1 MNNILS
7 LAERA
12 FVVFSLLV
20 FMQAFIPAMRQA
32 LGLPIDQGDP
42 ISTLFGLLI
51 LIFTLFLLVIW
62 YKRVLRVVIKEQLL
76 WILIAIANFSLFWSV
91 APEETHSNLIILG
104 RITLFGIYFAARYN
118 RKEQLQLL
126 AWTFGIAAVF
136 SLVFA
141 LALPTYGLMGRGSV
155 LTPEDMA
162 HAGTWRGVYSHKNL
176 LGRAMVL
183 GGCVFLL
190 FANSNRKYSWVGW
203 TGFVL
208 SIILI
213 LGCTSKTALVSL
225 LTLLMLMPL
234 YRALRWNYS
243 VALPFFIT
251 TVSVGGSL
259 AIVLVSNAESI
270 LGAMGKDLTFTGRVP
285 LWAAVIDKIS
295 EHPWLG
301 YGYDAFWLGL
311 DGESAQIW
319 RMLGWAVPHAHNGFI
334 DLCVDLGLIG
344 LSVFVVSYFATYI
357 RAIAEIRKTKTGE
370 GLLPLIYLTFFV
382 LANLTESTIRQNFFW
397 VMYVVITLST
407 HNNFTQEFEQKQV
420 QPEVKKSLTHSSQGG

>member
-1 MNNILS
+1 MKNILS
-7 LAERA
+7 LAERG

-32 LGLPIDQGDP
+32 MGLPIDKADP
-42 ISTLFGLLI
+42 ISTLFGIFI
-51 LIFTLFLLVIW
+51 LIVTIFLLVIW
-62 YKRVLRVVIKEQLL
+62 YKRVLLVIVKEQLL
-76 WILIAIANFSLFWSV
+76 WILIAIAGASLFWSA
-91 APEETHSNLIILG
+91 APEATQTNVIILG

-118 RKEQLQLL
+118 RKQQLQLL

-136 SLVFA
+136 SLVFS
-141 LALPTYGLMGRGSV
+141 LALPPYGRMGAASL

-162 HAGTWRGVYSHKNL
+162 HAGTWRGVFSHKNL
-176 LGRAMVL
+176 LGRAMVI
-183 GGCVFLL
+183 GGCIFLL
-190 FANSNRKYSWVGW
+190 FANSKPKYPWVGW
-203 TGFVL
+203 AGFLL

-225 LTLLMLMPL
+225 LALLALIPL

-270 LGAMGKDLTFTGRVP
+270 LGAMGKDLSFTGRVP
-285 LWAAVIDKIS
+285 LWAAVLDKIS

-301 YGYDAFWLGL
+301 YGYGGFWLGL

-319 RMLGWAVPHAHNGFI
+319 YLLGWAVPHAHNGFI
-334 DLCVDLGLIG
+334 DIWVDLGLVG
-344 LSVFVVSYFATYI
+344 LSLFVASYFAAYI
-357 RAIAEIRKTKTGE
+357 RAIVEIRRTKTGE
-370 GLLPLIYLTFFV
+370 GLFPLIYLMFF
-382 LANLTESTIRQNFFW
+382 LFANLTESTIRQNFFW
-397 VMYVVITLST
+397 MMYVVVILST
-407 HNNFTQEFEQKQV
+407 HKSNTQEFRQNQV
-420 QPEVKKSLTHSSQGG
+420 QPEVNKSLSQSSQRG